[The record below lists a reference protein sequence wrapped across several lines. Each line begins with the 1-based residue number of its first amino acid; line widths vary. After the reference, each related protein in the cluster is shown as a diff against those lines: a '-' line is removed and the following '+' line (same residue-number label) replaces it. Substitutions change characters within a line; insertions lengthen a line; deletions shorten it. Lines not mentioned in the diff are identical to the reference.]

1 MDFPIGDHLDS
12 NTENKWRDIPA
23 ASACSSLGSCPG
35 MCLFFQPPNLISHHC
50 SAFNSKVQE
59 RAPEAVAWLTL
70 LTELAGSNSDRTPT
84 ADSWSRWSLISEQ
97 ALSSPAALLWRPNG
111 KFYYQVLA
119 FEWELC
125 YKFSYLPLA
134 VSRFENNRVHVSK
147 TSAKLLILTF
157 EIMKMAASVLFHRS
171 VRVSAGH
178 RSFVTSRR
186 IASKW
191 NQEKQKR
198 PWWSGRSHKPWGLLR
213 EFWGFF
219 VFPILRHKKYLRRSN
234 QSTLKEI
241 KPEYSLEGL
250 LLNLKP

>member
-1 MDFPIGDHLDS
+1 MLYHPSNHILFSGCHLFKMVS
-12 NTENKWRDIPA
+12 VTSVTVGKQGNFLTSKPMPLSEF
-23 ASACSSLGSCPG
+23 SYSSVSLRKKKDNNEDLAFWWISPQEIISIVTLKINGGTYLLHQLALPWGSCPG

-125 YKFSYLPLA
+125 YKFS
-134 VSRFENNRVHVSK
+134 
-147 TSAKLLILTF
+147 
-157 EIMKMAASVLFHRS
+157 
-171 VRVSAGH
+171 
-178 RSFVTSRR
+178 
-186 IASKW
+186 
-191 NQEKQKR
+191 
-198 PWWSGRSHKPWGLLR
+198 
-213 EFWGFF
+213 
-219 VFPILRHKKYLRRSN
+219 
-234 QSTLKEI
+234 
-241 KPEYSLEGL
+241 
-250 LLNLKP
+250 